1 MGGLSM
7 MAKRVFDILAASAA
21 LLLLWPLLLLIAI
34 LVKTGSS
41 GPILYRGERT
51 GRYGKPF
58 HILKFRS
65 MVVEAER
72 LGGYSTAQND
82 PRVTRIG
89 RFLRRFKLDELPQLF
104 NVLRGEMSIVGPRPE
119 VPAYTRLYVGEE
131 LLILTVLP
139 GITDYSSIKFS
150 QLDKTL
156 GTEAPDRV
164 YEEIVLPDKNLL
176 RLKYVETQTFWGD
189 MGIIISTM
197 ACVAGDVLGWRRRM
211 DIRGA

>member
-1 MGGLSM
+1 MV
-7 MAKRVFDILAASAA
+7 KRAFDILAASAA

-34 LVKTGSS
+34 LVKTGSP

-65 MVVEAER
+65 MVVDAER

-82 PRVTRIG
+82 PRVTQIG

-150 QLDKTL
+150 QLDKVL
-156 GTEAPDRV
+156 GEKDADRV
-164 YEEIVLPDKNLL
+164 YEETVRPSKNAL
-176 RLKYVETQTFWGD
+176 RVQYVRNQSFKTDVDIIGRTIIKLV
-189 MGIIISTM
+189 GISS
-197 ACVAGDVLGWRRRM
+197 G
-211 DIRGA
+211 IR

>member
-1 MGGLSM
+1 M
-7 MAKRVFDILAASAA
+7 KRGFDLLAASAG

-34 LVKTGSS
+34 LVKIDSP
-41 GPILYRGERT
+41 GPVLYRGERT

-65 MVVEAER
+65 MVVDAER
-72 LGGYSTAQND
+72 LGGFSTAQND
-82 PRVTRIG
+82 PRVTRLG

-104 NVLRGEMSIVGPRPE
+104 NVLRGEMSVVGPRPE

-150 QLDKTL
+150 QLDKVL
-156 GTEAPDRV
+156 GEIDADRV
-164 YEEIVLPDKNLL
+164 YEETVRPAKNAL
-176 RLKYVETQTFWGD
+176 RVQYVKNRGFKTDVDIIGRTIIKL
-189 MGIIISTM
+189 MGISS
-197 ACVAGDVLGWRRRM
+197 G
-211 DIRGA
+211 IR